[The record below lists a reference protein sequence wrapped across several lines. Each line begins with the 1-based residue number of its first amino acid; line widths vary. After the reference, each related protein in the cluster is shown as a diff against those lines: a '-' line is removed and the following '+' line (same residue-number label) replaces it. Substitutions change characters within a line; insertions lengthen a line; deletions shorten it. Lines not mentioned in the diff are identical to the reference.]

1 MHVSFKNT
9 NNVWTGERERE
20 LSTGIV
26 SLGVVDAVDVVV
38 VDVVVVVVVV
48 YSLRGYANT
57 TLKFEKHH
65 RS

>member
-9 NNVWTGERERE
+9 NNVWTGERETE

-38 VDVVVVVVVV
+38 VVVVV
-48 YSLRGYANT
+48 YSLRGYANM